1 MWRQLK
7 LLPPPWPNKPPPER
21 PFSATL
27 YNQFQQLELVVQ
39 SGAKVPGVAGGSG
52 WCPSAQGRDHWDI
65 TQWFAQVHERHIVT
79 PMASKKSYLESLRK
93 VSLFSSCSNKD
104 LEKIAKAGD
113 EVSFTAGSLVV
124 DQGQTGREAFVII
137 SGTATVKRNGKKV
150 ATLGTGAVVGE
161 LSLLDHGPRTA
172 SVITDTECVMLVISQ
187 RQFLGVIDAIPALSH
202 KLLGTL
208 AGRIRELDRQYFG

>member
-1 MWRQLK
+1 M
-7 LLPPPWPNKPPPER
+7 
-21 PFSATL
+21 
-27 YNQFQQLELVVQ
+27 
-39 SGAKVPGVAGGSG
+39 AGGSQG
-52 WCPSAQGRDHWDI
+52 CPSAQGRDDWDI
-65 TQWFAQVHERHIVT
+65 SQWFAHVHERHIVT

-172 SVITDTECVMLVISQ
+172 SVIADTECVMLVISQ